1 MKKRKKIILGSIT
14 GALALALAGGGFWAY
29 KTFVP
34 QETPIDKNATVASNF
49 YQAVNKDWLLKA
61 KIPADSPSIDNFY
74 TLGEDIKGKLKK
86 DIKNLGEGKETS
98 DITGM
103 SEFITFYK
111 AASDYKQRE
120 KDGLEPLKPYLK
132 EIEDIKDVND
142 LASKS
147 ASLTD
152 KGIPLPFGYDVGTN
166 AENTSQKQIQLS
178 PPSILLPDVSIYK
191 DEASKK
197 QYLTPIETATQK
209 ALEMLGYSEKNS
221 KRIVKEALEFDEI
234 IAKYSLSNEEMSE
247 SKNLVHPK
255 TAEEINAY
263 SGSFKLYDVIK
274 GIMGRDLE
282 TINVPNTKY
291 FENYSKVVN
300 QDNFSKIKSWMLVQ
314 EAMAAS
320 NSLTE
325 DYRLNF
331 QSISMAIMGTQKPI
345 SKEDTVYEMSV
356 NLFSDV
362 MSVYYGRKY
371 FGEEAKTDV
380 TGMIDKIKNVYRGRL
395 QQNDWLTEETR
406 NKAIEKL
413 DKMKVFVGYQE
424 DVDPGTKELHLDPN
438 KSFFELSEDIAQFG
452 KRYTI
457 DHFDEPIDKN
467 KWSGSAFDIN
477 AYYNPESNSINFPA
491 GILQAPFYDKNQST
505 EKNYGGIGVVIGHE
519 ITHAFDSNGAD
530 YDENGDMHNWWT
542 NADSKAFDKRIKAFE
557 DQWNGL
563 EIYGT
568 KVNGKLTVTEN
579 VADAGGLSSTLQVL
593 KTDMTKPNLKDYF
606 ENYANIWKQKASLQ
620 YNKYTMVQDVHAPNE
635 LRVNQQL
642 KNLPE
647 FYEAYPQIKEGDAMY
662 LAPSKRISLW

>member
-14 GALALALAGGGFWAY
+14 GALALTLAGGGFWAY

-61 KIPADSPSIDNFY
+61 KIPVDSPSIDSFY
-74 TLGEDIKGKLKK
+74 TLDEDVKGKLKK
-86 DIKNLGEGKETS
+86 DIKNLGEGKESS

-132 EIEDIKDVND
+132 EIEDIKDLND
-142 LASKS
+142 LANKS

-197 QYLTPIETATQK
+197 QYLTPIETATKK

-300 QDNFSKIKSWMLVQ
+300 QDNFSKIKS
-314 EAMAAS
+314 
-320 NSLTE
+320 
-325 DYRLNF
+325 
-331 QSISMAIMGTQKPI
+331 
-345 SKEDTVYEMSV
+345 
-356 NLFSDV
+356 
-362 MSVYYGRKY
+362 
-371 FGEEAKTDV
+371 
-380 TGMIDKIKNVYRGRL
+380 
-395 QQNDWLTEETR
+395 
-406 NKAIEKL
+406 
-413 DKMKVFVGYQE
+413 
-424 DVDPGTKELHLDPN
+424 
-438 KSFFELSEDIAQFG
+438 
-452 KRYTI
+452 
-457 DHFDEPIDKN
+457 
-467 KWSGSAFDIN
+467 
-477 AYYNPESNSINFPA
+477 
-491 GILQAPFYDKNQST
+491 
-505 EKNYGGIGVVIGHE
+505 
-519 ITHAFDSNGAD
+519 
-530 YDENGDMHNWWT
+530 
-542 NADSKAFDKRIKAFE
+542 
-557 DQWNGL
+557 
-563 EIYGT
+563 
-568 KVNGKLTVTEN
+568 
-579 VADAGGLSSTLQVL
+579 
-593 KTDMTKPNLKDYF
+593 
-606 ENYANIWKQKASLQ
+606 
-620 YNKYTMVQDVHAPNE
+620 
-635 LRVNQQL
+635 
-642 KNLPE
+642 
-647 FYEAYPQIKEGDAMY
+647 
-662 LAPSKRISLW
+662 

>member
-49 YQAVNKDWLLKA
+49 YQAVNKEWLLKA
-61 KIPADSPSIDNFY
+61 KIPVDSPSIDSFY
-74 TLGEDIKGKLKK
+74 TLDEDVKGKLKK
-86 DIKNLGEGKETS
+86 DIKNLGEGKESS

-132 EIEDIKDVND
+132 EIEDIKDLND
-142 LASKS
+142 LANKS

-152 KGIPLPFGYDVGTN
+152 KGIPIPFGYDVGTN

-191 DEASKK
+191 DESSKK

-300 QDNFSKIKSWMLVQ
+300 QDNFSKIKSWMLMQ

-331 QSISMAIMGTQKPI
+331 ESISMAIMGTQKPI

-395 QQNDWLTEETR
+395 QQNDWLTEDTR

-424 DVDPGTKELHLDPN
+424 DVNPGTKELHLDPN

-542 NADSKAFDKRIKAFE
+542 KADSKAFEKRIKAFE
-557 DQWNGL
+557 NQWNGL